1 MRRSDFIPNHGHSR
15 AECDALNASDA
26 ADRATLSAKGLTL
39 YVSTDFAM
47 LKAVN
52 AQLNCVGYGP
62 LMPIY
67 DVDHEGIDEHNGFWI
82 CVQRGEEPVAIMG
95 GRLREVVDFTGALS
109 NNTFLMGANPPTGA
123 STISDLAGTDGWRG
137 RIVYIGSLWVHPKQQ
152 GAYLS
157 RMLVNAVVRL
167 AWYRWT
173 PRHVVAIVGQDHW
186 KLARRVY
193 GFRSGH
199 GEIRFKDPRWE
210 APVRCELFSISQDE
224 VRERILG
231 LGAR

>member
-1 MRRSDFIPNHGHSR
+1 MRRPDFLPNHGHSR

-26 ADRATLSAKGLTL
+26 ADRATLSAKGLRL
-39 YVSTDFAM
+39 FVSTDFAL
-47 LKAVN
+47 LKVVN
-52 AQLNCVGYGP
+52 TQLNTLGYGP

-67 DVDHEGIDEHNGFWI
+67 DVEHEQIDEHNGFWI
-82 CVQRGEEPVAIMG
+82 CAERHGEPVAIMA
-95 GRLREVVDFTGALS
+95 GRLREVADFTQALAD
-109 NNTFLMGANPPTGA
+109 NTFLMGENPPQGA
-123 STISDLAGTDGWRG
+123 STISALSGTEGWRG
-137 RIVYIGSLWVHPKQQ
+137 RIAYIGSLWVHPTNQ

-157 RMLVNAVVRL
+157 KLMVNAVVRL

-173 PRHVVAIVGQDHW
+173 PRHVVAIVGQEHW

-199 GEIRFKDPRWE
+199 GEVRFKDPRWD
-210 APVRCELFSISQDE
+210 APVRCEFFSISQDE

-231 LGAR
+231 LGA